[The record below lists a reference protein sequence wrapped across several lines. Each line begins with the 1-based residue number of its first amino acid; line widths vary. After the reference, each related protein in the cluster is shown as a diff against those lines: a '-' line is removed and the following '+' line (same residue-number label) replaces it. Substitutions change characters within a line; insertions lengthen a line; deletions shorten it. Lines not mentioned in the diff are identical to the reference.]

1 VRVAGTAL
9 VLGVLAFLTSLS
21 YSLGHNTVGN
31 VGSGDDLMT
40 LLGLI
45 GAIMSIAGAVI
56 LAIRPML
63 KRVNAQVCDINDAVN
78 NAPTTLSDRID
89 EVLVDLKMNSK
100 MVGAISQSQAN
111 LSLEVLS
118 LSTRLDEHMA
128 TTNERK

>member
-1 VRVAGTAL
+1 MRVAGTAL

-63 KRVNAQVCDINDAVN
+63 KRVDSGVCEINNAVN
-78 NAPTTLSDRID
+78 NSPIPLTDRID
-89 EVLVDLKMNSK
+89 EMTKELRMNSK
-100 MVGAISQSQAN
+100 MVEVMAESQATLGIEMSN
-111 LSLEVLS
+111 
-118 LSTRLDEHMA
+118 LSTRLDEHIG
-128 TTNERK
+128 RK